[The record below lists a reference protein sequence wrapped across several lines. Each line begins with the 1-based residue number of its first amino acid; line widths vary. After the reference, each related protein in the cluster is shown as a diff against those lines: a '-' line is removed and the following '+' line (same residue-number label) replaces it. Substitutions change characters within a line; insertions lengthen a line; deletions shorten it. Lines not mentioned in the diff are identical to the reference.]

1 VKSNFSHIC
10 KLEKVLPYSCSGV
23 ETKTFQKL
31 GRSGGKATLKCG
43 LTSYLGEVITLK
55 IMLFG
60 EKKIGMRLQQIN
72 GY

>member
-1 VKSNFSHIC
+1 VKSNFSNIC

-23 ETKTFQKL
+23 ETITFQKL
-31 GRSGGKATLKCG
+31 GRPSGGKATLKYG

-60 EKKIGMRLQQIN
+60 DKKNRH
-72 GY
+72 